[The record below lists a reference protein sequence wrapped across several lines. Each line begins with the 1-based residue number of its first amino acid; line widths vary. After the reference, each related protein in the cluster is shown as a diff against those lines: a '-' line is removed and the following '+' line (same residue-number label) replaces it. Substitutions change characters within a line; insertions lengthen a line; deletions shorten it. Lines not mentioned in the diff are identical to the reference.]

1 MIVEVAKY
9 LIETLK
15 FDFVLLGCFQTD
27 NLESRFGQYRQM
39 YGGNR
44 LISVQELTE
53 SEKKLKFKSLLK
65 LHSDAI
71 TVPVKEY
78 LSEFAEC
85 DDANKISE
93 KDKLLIEELPY
104 ENVCFDETQ
113 LPVLLYVAGYA
124 AKRIT
129 AKIHYLG
136 CKRMLIDENGELL
149 QVDIDKS
156 IISYFEELNRGG
168 LIYPSSTVLQA
179 FQAAHAIF
187 TICISQD
194 YEKTFLKI
202 QYPKRFPLRAIFRYW
217 EQYDVLQSLIF
228 RYWEQYDVLQSLTN
242 CNLCLQDSSTILLQC
257 VSVLVNIMLNNYS
270 KAKSDSIKYTS
281 VITKSCEVLMPRN
294 Y

>member
-15 FDFVLLGCFQTD
+15 FDFVLLRCFQTD

-53 SEKKLKFKSLLK
+53 SEKKLKIKSLLK

-85 DDANKISE
+85 DDTNKISE
-93 KDKLLIEELPY
+93 DDKLLIEEVPY

-129 AKIHYLG
+129 AKIHCLG

-202 QYPKRFPLRAIFRYW
+202 QYLKRFLLRAIFCYW
-217 EQYDVLQSLIF
+217 EQYDVLQSFMRLRF
-228 RYWEQYDVLQSLTN
+228 VP
-242 CNLCLQDSSTILLQC
+242 
-257 VSVLVNIMLNNYS
+257 
-270 KAKSDSIKYTS
+270 AG
-281 VITKSCEVLMPRN
+281 
-294 Y
+294 